1 MYRNELRV
9 DFRNAVRRT
18 FTKNLNDGLWHHV
31 AAVNPAGGNSRN
43 TVRLYIDGAEGEFY
57 GQWGQT
63 NVSTGVN
70 DSFRIGARWDLSGS
84 RFIGAID
91 DVRLYSK
98 DFSQFD
104 IQNLVREGSGLPVD
118 VTEES
123 YTLSVW
129 AKPNKLAP
137 VMDYKIAMGWYE
149 GAGGSI
155 CKRN

>member
-1 MYRNELRV
+1 MPSVALLRKTLMMAYGTMWQQLT
-9 DFRNAVRRT
+9 RAVVIAEIQS
-18 FTKNLNDGLWHHV
+18 D
-31 AAVNPAGGNSRN
+31 
-43 TVRLYIDGAEGEFY
+43 YIDGAEGEFY

-149 GAGGSI
+149 GGLGGVYASETST
-155 CKRN
+155 RTS

>member
-1 MYRNELRV
+1 M
-9 DFRNAVRRT
+9 
-18 FTKNLNDGLWHHV
+18 
-31 AAVNPAGGNSRN
+31 
-43 TVRLYIDGAEGEFY
+43 
-57 GQWGQT
+57 T

-70 DSFRIGARWDLSGS
+70 DSFSLYWCKVDLSGS

-137 VMDYKIAMGWYE
+137 VMDYKIAMGM
-149 GAGGSI
+149 A
-155 CKRN
+155 